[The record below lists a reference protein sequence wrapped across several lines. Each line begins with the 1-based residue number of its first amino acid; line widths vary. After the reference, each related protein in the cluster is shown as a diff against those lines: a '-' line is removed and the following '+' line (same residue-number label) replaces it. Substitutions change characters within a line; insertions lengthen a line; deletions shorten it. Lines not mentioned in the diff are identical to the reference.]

1 MILKTKSR
9 RTKIEC
15 KIKEK
20 KFQSIQWKIGRE
32 KYRKTKFWYVDE
44 KKKKGVLWKVTAQGD
59 LILNS

>member
-32 KYRKTKFWYVDE
+32 KYRKTKFWYVDG
-44 KKKKGVLWKVTAQGD
+44 KKKKEFYGKLPPNV
-59 LILNS
+59 I